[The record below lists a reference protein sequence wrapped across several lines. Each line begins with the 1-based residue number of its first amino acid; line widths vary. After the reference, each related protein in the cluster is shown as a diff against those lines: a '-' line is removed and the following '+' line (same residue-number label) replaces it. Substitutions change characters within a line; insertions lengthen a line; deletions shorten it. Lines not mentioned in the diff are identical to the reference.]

1 MTEKIFGMLGL
12 MRRASAI
19 VPGEDK
25 AAEAVRAGKGKL
37 LLLAEDV
44 ADNARRKAE
53 NFSAGRSVALVPLP
67 FDRAALGD
75 ALGLGSC
82 SVAAVTDL
90 GFANALMKE
99 LAARDPEKYRSIA
112 QETERRCEKAAR
124 RKKETA
130 ARRASKRNEKRRT
143 EAGA

>member
-53 NFSAGRSVALVPLP
+53 NLSAGRSVALVPLP

-90 GFANALMKE
+90 GFAQAFADLLAAQWPERYAE
-99 LAARDPEKYRSIA
+99 LAESVRQRK
-112 QETERRCEKAAR
+112 EKADR
-124 RKKETA
+124 RKLQKG
-130 ARRASKRNEKRRT
+130 SKRVGTRRT
-143 EAGA
+143 KV